1 MIDKVQLAGHS
12 FSFHIL
18 ESHAWWVRETV
29 NLSWEPILLQALSES
44 LRPGDTFLD
53 IGSWIGP
60 YAVLASKLV
69 TESGKVYACEPDPIA
84 RELLLKNV
92 AENGCTNVT
101 VLGNA
106 VSDRDGPILLTKGQ
120 ELGDSNTSIATSS
133 SAETFQ
139 VEGISL
145 KTLCLKH
152 AIKPD
157 VIKMDAEGA
166 EEKIIRGAGRALVET
181 RAMFIEVH
189 RHQLAFQGV
198 SAEQFIGMATIMSG
212 MRCNIIEDAPY
223 TATAAFSRPAKAA
236 SDTKSGLATVTG

>member
-1 MIDKVQLAGHS
+1 VLHRTQLAGHS

-18 ESHAWWVRETV
+18 ESHDWWARETSDGV
-29 NLSWEPILLQALSES
+29 WEQILVPALAET

-60 YAVLASKLV
+60 YTVLASRLV
-69 TESGKVYACEPDPIA
+69 GDKGKVYAFEPDPVA

-92 AENGCTNVT
+92 SENGCSNVI
-101 VLGNA
+101 VLENA
-106 VSDRDGPILLTKGQ
+106 MSDYDGPIVLSKGQ
-120 ELGDSNTSIATSS
+120 ALGDSTTSIATAN

-139 VEGISL
+139 VESVSL
-145 KTLCLKH
+145 KTFCRKH
-152 AIKPD
+152 GIKPD

-166 EEKIIRGAGRALVET
+166 EEKIIRGAGLALVDV

-198 SAEQFIGMATIMSG
+198 SMDQFVGMASLVSG
-212 MRCNIIEDAPY
+212 MQWKAIEQ
-223 TATAAFSRPAKAA
+223 TAYNSTVLFSRPAKAV
-236 SDTKSGLATVTG
+236 TKLQESVLI